1 MNVMGIIFTND
12 ASLGE
17 LTNKRTMAS
26 IPFGGR
32 YRQVDFA
39 LSNLACAGV
48 RHVGIISRHNYQSLM
63 NHIGNGEEWGLD
75 LEEGGLEFLTPY
87 AQTTVG
93 TYRGKLE
100 SLNNAMDFLE
110 YGEEDELVVMIDS
123 AVLSN
128 VDLAAILDA
137 HVASGKDVTVV
148 TKAGI
153 CNGEKKIDLALKLE
167 NGEVSDMVVDY
178 AAPAEYLAS
187 MDIFVLSKKWLVR
200 SVKEMIARDKF
211 HMDRDLVMG
220 GWNRGLVSV
229 NVYEFDGVA
238 MFNESIEEYFYNSLS
253 LIKKDVRKDVFNGN
267 HPIYTK
273 VRDRVPTYY
282 GETSE
287 IENCLIADGCILEG
301 EVEDSVLF
309 RQVTVGKD
317 AEIESC
323 IIMNDA
329 VIGEGAELKY
339 AILDKNVTVT
349 PGAKLIGT
357 KKNPI
362 IVKRGETVGELQSA
376 LPRAHPTPNP
386 AVWAT

>member
-12 ASLGE
+12 ATMGE
-17 LTNKRTMAS
+17 LTNKRTMAA

-39 LSNLACAGV
+39 LSNLSCAGI
-48 RHVGIISRHNYQSLM
+48 RHVGIISRHSYQSLM
-63 NHIGNGEEWGLD
+63 NHIGDGEEWGLE

-87 AQTTVG
+87 AMTTTH

-100 SLNNAMDFLE
+100 SLNNAWDFLE
-110 YGEEDELVVMIDS
+110 YGADDELVVMIDS
-123 AVLSN
+123 AILSN
-128 VDLAAILDA
+128 VDLTDVLNK

-153 CNGEKKIDLALKLE
+153 ANGEKKLDLALKLDE
-167 NGEVSDMVVDY
+167 NGEVTDMVVDY
-178 AAPAEYLAS
+178 VADKDYVAS
-187 MDIFVLSKKWLVR
+187 MDIFVLNKAWLMK

-220 GWNRGLVSV
+220 GWQRGVVSV
-229 NVYEFDGVA
+229 NVYQFDGVA
-238 MFNESIEEYFYNSLS
+238 MFNESVEEYFNNSLS
-253 LIKKDVRKDVFNGN
+253 LIKKDVRKDIFNGN
-267 HPIYTK
+267 HPVYTK

-282 GETSE
+282 GEGCE
-287 IENCLIADGCILEG
+287 VENCVIADGCILEG
-301 EVEDSVLF
+301 EVEESVLF
-309 RQVTVGKD
+309 RQVTVGKG
-317 AEIESC
+317 AEVENC
-323 IIMNDA
+323 VIMNDA

-362 IVKRGETVGELQSA
+362 IVKRGETV
-376 LPRAHPTPNP
+376 
-386 AVWAT
+386 

>member
-12 ASLGE
+12 ATMGE
-17 LTNKRTMAS
+17 LTNKRTIAS

-48 RHVGIISRHNYQSLM
+48 RHIGIIARQNYQSLM
-63 NHIGNGEEWGLD
+63 NHIGDGEEWGLE

-87 AQTTVG
+87 AQTAVG
-93 TYRGKLE
+93 SYRGKLE
-100 SLNNAMDFLE
+100 SLMNAMDFLE
-110 YGEEDELVVMIDS
+110 YGDEDELVVMIDS

-128 VDLAAILDA
+128 IDLRAVIDA

-153 CNGEKKIDLALKLE
+153 CDGEKQIDLALKLDE
-167 NGEVSDMVVDY
+167 NGEIKDMAVDY
-178 AAPAEYLAS
+178 VANPEYVAS
-187 MDIFVLSKKWLVR
+187 MDIFVLSKKFLVQ
-200 SVKEMIARDKF
+200 SVKFLIARDKF

-220 GWNRGLVSV
+220 GWNRGQVTV
-229 NVYEFDGVA
+229 NAYAFDGVA
-238 MFNESIEEYFYNSLS
+238 MFNESVEEYFHNSMA
-253 LIKKDVRKDVFNGN
+253 LINKDVRADIFGGA
-267 HPIYTK
+267 HPVYTK

-282 GETSE
+282 GEGCEVEDS
-287 IENCLIADGCILEG
+287 LIADGCMIDG
-301 EVEDSVLF
+301 EVEDSILF
-309 RQVTVGKD
+309 REVTIAKD
-317 AEIESC
+317 AEVENC
-323 IIMNDA
+323 IIFNDA

-362 IVKRGETVGELQSA
+362 IVKRGETV
-376 LPRAHPTPNP
+376 
-386 AVWAT
+386 

>member
-17 LTNKRTMAS
+17 LTDKRTMAS
-26 IPFGGR
+26 LPFGGR

-39 LSNLACAGV
+39 LSNLTCAGV

-63 NHIGNGEEWGLD
+63 NHIGDGEEWGLE
-75 LEEGGLEFLTPY
+75 LAEGGLEFLTPY

-110 YGEEDELVVMIDS
+110 FGGDEDELVVMIDS

-128 VDLAAILDA
+128 VDLTDVLNA
-137 HVASGKDVTVV
+137 HIASGKDVTVV
-148 TKAGI
+148 TKTGI

-167 NGEVSDMVVDY
+167 NGEVTDMVVDY
-178 AAPAEYLAS
+178 AAPAEYVAS
-187 MDIFVLSKKWLVR
+187 MDIFVVSKKWLVK

-229 NVYEFDGVA
+229 NVYQFQGTA
-238 MFNESIEEYFYNSLS
+238 LFNESVEEYYHNSLS
-253 LIKKDVRKDVFNGN
+253 LICKDIRKDIFSGN
-267 HPIYTK
+267 HPVYTK

-287 IENCLIADGCILEG
+287 IKNCLIADGCMLDG

-309 RQVTVGKD
+309 REVTIGKG
-317 AEIESC
+317 AEIENC
-323 IIMNDA
+323 ILFNNAI
-329 VIGEGAELKY
+329 IGEGAELKY
-339 AILDKNVTVT
+339 VILDKNVTVT

-357 KKNPI
+357 KKSPI
-362 IVKRGETVGELQSA
+362 VVKRGENV
-376 LPRAHPTPNP
+376 
-386 AVWAT
+386 

>member
-12 ASLGE
+12 ATMGE

-48 RHVGIISRHNYQSLM
+48 RHVGIISRHSYQSLM
-63 NHIGNGEEWGLD
+63 NHIGDGEEWGLE

-87 AQTTVG
+87 AQTVTG
-93 TYRGKLE
+93 SYRGKLE
-100 SLNNAMDFLE
+100 SLANAMDFLT
-110 YGEEDELVVMIDS
+110 YGDEDELVVMIDS

-128 VDLAAILDA
+128 IDLRAVIDA

-153 CNGEKKIDLALKLE
+153 CNGEKKIDLAIKVE
-167 NGEVSDMVVDY
+167 DGEIKDMAVNYVAGSEY
-178 AAPAEYLAS
+178 AAS
-187 MDIFVLSKKWLVR
+187 MDIFVLSKKFLVS
-200 SVKEMIARDKF
+200 SVKYLIARDKF

-220 GWNRGLVSV
+220 GWQHGRVSV
-229 NVYEFDGVA
+229 NPVAFEGIA
-238 MFNESIEEYFYNSLS
+238 MFNESVEEYFANSMR
-253 LIKKDVRKDVFNGN
+253 LIEKDVRDDLFNGN

-282 GETSE
+282 GEGCE
-287 IENCLIADGCILEG
+287 IENSLVADGCMLDG
-301 EVEDSVLF
+301 EVEDSILF
-309 RQVTVGKD
+309 REVSVAKD
-317 AEIESC
+317 AEVENC
-323 IIMNDA
+323 ILFNNA

-339 AILDKNVTVT
+339 VILDKDVTVT

-362 IVKRGETVGELQSA
+362 IVKRGETV
-376 LPRAHPTPNP
+376 
-386 AVWAT
+386 

>member
-12 ASLGE
+12 ATMGE
-17 LTNKRTMAS
+17 LTNKRTMAA

-32 YRQVDFA
+32 YRQVDWA
-39 LSNLACAGV
+39 LSNLSCAGV
-48 RHVGIISRHNYQSLM
+48 RHVGIISRHSYQSLM
-63 NHIGNGEEWGLD
+63 NHIGDGEEWGLE
-75 LEEGGLEFLTPY
+75 LVEGGLEFLTPY

-100 SLNNAMDFLE
+100 SLKNAMDFLE

-128 VDLAAILDA
+128 VDLADVVAK

-148 TKAGI
+148 TKTGI
-153 CNGEKKIDLALKLE
+153 ANGEKKLDLALKLVE
-167 NGEVSDMVVDY
+167 NGEVTDMVVDY
-178 AAPAEYLAS
+178 VASPDYVAS
-187 MDIFVLSKKWLVR
+187 MDIFVLSKKWLVEQT
-200 SVKEMIARDKF
+200 KEMIARDKF

-220 GWNRGLVSV
+220 GWQRGKVSV
-229 NVYEFDGVA
+229 NVYQFAGVA
-238 MFNESIEEYFYNSLS
+238 MFNESVEEYFQNSLS
-253 LIKKDVRKDVFNGN
+253 LIKKDVRADIFGGN

-282 GETSE
+282 GEGCE
-287 IENCLIADGCILEG
+287 IENCLIADGCMLEG

-309 RQVTVGKD
+309 RQVSVGKG
-317 AEIESC
+317 AEVEHC
-323 IIMNDA
+323 VVMNDA

-339 AILDKNVTVT
+339 VILDKNVTVT

-357 KKNPI
+357 KKSPI
-362 IVKRGETVGELQSA
+362 IVKRGETV
-376 LPRAHPTPNP
+376 
-386 AVWAT
+386 